1 MTREFG
7 IGEYTSLILF
17 SDERPMKLTRDN
29 GDITKVEIQ
38 RSCLIELLNKL
49 PRTIGIF
56 KQWLKSDN

>member
-17 SDERPMKLTRDN
+17 SDERPMKLTR
-29 GDITKVEIQ
+29 DITKVEIQ

>member
-7 IGEYTSLILF
+7 IGEYTSLILS
-17 SDERPMKLTRDN
+17 SDERPMKLTRD
-29 GDITKVEIQ
+29 IRCIVEF
-38 RSCLIELLNKL
+38 LNKL

>member
-17 SDERPMKLTRDN
+17 SDERPMKLTRD
-29 GDITKVEIQ
+29 ITKVEIQ

-49 PRTIGIF
+49 PRTIGIC